1 MQNNKIITMAYFGEV
16 CTQLGKI
23 TLDNGE
29 IGVINCHEVRE
40 DGLITYKDSH
50 LFQHQKSLGY
60 IFEEE
65 DLLEDPD
72 FAKEFLNLR
81 MLDSGCTVNDLIATY
96 DRRESHLYG
105 ITTIAMRPWLTAVAS
120 EEGIFSSYLM
130 SARYSDRFDP
140 KRLWLTDLELTF
152 TVNQHSD
159 QLALTLTYIRN
170 GKDASKPVT
179 KFLKLSVF
187 MAAKDP
193 TAFIK
198 CYITGM
204 IKEIKPY

>member
-1 MQNNKIITMAYFGEV
+1 MQNIKITIVYFGEV
-16 CTQLGKI
+16 CTQLGII

-29 IGVINCHEVRE
+29 IGVINFHEVRE

-50 LFQHQKSLGY
+50 LFKHQKSLGY
-60 IFEEE
+60 TFEEE

-72 FAKEFLNLR
+72 FAKEFLNLQ
-81 MLDSGCTVNDLIATY
+81 MLDSGRTVNDLIVTY
-96 DRRESHLYG
+96 DRRDSHAYG
-105 ITTIAMRPWLTAVAS
+105 RTTIAMRPWLTAVAG
-120 EEGIFSSYLM
+120 EEGIFSSFLM
-130 SARYSDRFDP
+130 SAQYSDRLDP

-159 QLALTLTYIRN
+159 QLVLTLTYIRN

-179 KFLKLSVF
+179 KFLRLSNFIV
-187 MAAKDP
+187 AKDP
-193 TAFIK
+193 TAYIK
-198 CYITGM
+198 CYVTKM

>member
-1 MQNNKIITMAYFGEV
+1 MQNNKIVTMVYFGEV

-29 IGVINCHEVRE
+29 IGVINFHEVRE

-72 FAKEFLNLR
+72 FAKEFLNLQ
-81 MLDSGCTVNDLIATY
+81 MLDSGRTVNDLIATY
-96 DRRESHLYG
+96 DRRESHFYG
-105 ITTIAMRPWLTAVAS
+105 ISTIAMRPWLTAVAS

-130 SARYSDRFDP
+130 SARYSDRLDP

-159 QLALTLTYIRN
+159 QLVLTLTYIRN

-179 KFLKLSVF
+179 KFLRLSNFIV
-187 MAAKDP
+187 AKDP
-193 TAFIK
+193 TAYIK
-198 CYITGM
+198 CYVTKM